1 MTIDYII
8 FAVAIATLGGLLALL
23 VITNR
28 DLERTMFAMQKDFD
42 ERSSSQEGY
51 YRQEI
56 LSERA
61 KSKSLSG
68 LIDSNSNFGRSGA
81 KPRHYDPGCS
91 PPSTFRPPSE
101 NLSAQSTPYPSTHW
115 PNGGLTNGATNPVAL
130 AVAATAAAYY
140 MSDTKGEGDP
150 GSTSSSSYD
159 SGSSYSSDPCS
170 TSSSGDY

>member
-1 MTIDYII
+1 MTIEYII

-28 DLERTMFAMQKDFD
+28 DLKRIMSAMQKDFD
-42 ERSSSQEGY
+42 ERFSSQEGY

-61 KSKSLSG
+61 KSKP
-68 LIDSNSNFGRSGA
+68 IVDSNSNFGRS
-81 KPRHYDPGCS
+81 RPGYPHAAAEVTRS
-91 PPSTFRPPSE
+91 PSISTFRPSSE
-101 NLSAQSTPYPSTHW
+101 NLSTQSTPYPSTHR

-150 GSTSSSSYD
+150 GSTSSSSY
-159 SGSSYSSDPCS
+159 SSDPCS